1 MSSDEKN
8 LSMNKVI
15 LKELRISSQEQ
26 MLFNC
31 MDVFYSIAEN
41 AKSFWEIIN
50 GPVSIRLID
59 YYVTNYSK
67 KNRVSYSIKDGD
79 MTIIF
84 NVYSS
89 YKSQLKAWN
98 KKDFDPFSRGDR
110 IAFFVGDTCIITT
123 IGQLNFFK
131 WYISNKSNE
140 YVLKNYEK
148 IESEMN
154 KSKKKIKKDSII
166 VKPKKM
172 IKDTKISK
180 NYNITPISLSAPKKI
195 TKIEVTFD

>member
-1 MSSDEKN
+1 MSSDEKK
-8 LSMNKVI
+8 LSMNKLI

-31 MDVFYSIAEN
+31 MDLFYCIVEN

-67 KNRVSYSIKDGD
+67 KNRVSYTIKDEDGSSV
-79 MTIIF
+79 F

-110 IAFFVGDTCIITT
+110 IAFFVGDQCIITT

-131 WYISNKSNE
+131 WYIANKSNE

-154 KSKKKIKKDSII
+154 KSKKKVKKDSVTI
-166 VKPKKM
+166 KPKKL
-172 IKDTKISK
+172 IKDIKTSK
-180 NYNITPISLSAPKKI
+180 NYNVTPISMSAPKKM